1 MEFKPCVIVPVYR
14 HENTVRAVVQNLHA
28 HNLPVVIVD
37 DGNTPEA
44 LQVLQKVA
52 EEIPNVMVVSH
63 SVNMGKGGAVC
74 TGCKEALKAGF
85 THALQIDA
93 DGQHDPSMIPF
104 LLKTARKHPESL
116 VGGFPQYDAS
126 VPKGREVGRKI
137 TNFWVAVETLSK
149 DIPDAMCGFRVY
161 PLQATVPV
169 LDKILTFRM
178 GFDIEILVRLAW
190 AGVKMHFYPVKVI
203 YPENGVS
210 NFRMLHDNLEI
221 SWLHTRLCCGM
232 LVRLPKLL
240 LQKKKHG

>member
-1 MEFKPCVIVPVYR
+1 
-14 HENTVRAVVQNLHA
+14 
-28 HNLPVVIVD
+28 
-37 DGNTPEA
+37 
-44 LQVLQKVA
+44 
-52 EEIPNVMVVSH
+52 
-63 SVNMGKGGAVC
+63 
-74 TGCKEALKAGF
+74 
-85 THALQIDA
+85 
-93 DGQHDPSMIPF
+93 MIPF
-104 LLKTARKHPESL
+104 LLKAARKHPESL

-161 PLQATVPV
+161 PLQTTVPV

-190 AGVKMHFYPVKVI
+190 AGVKMLFYPVKVI